1 MINIPHEQG
10 LHLYHLQKVQ
20 HLQPE
25 DYASR
30 VEFCLWVTDNHEVG
44 SSILL
49 WMKQQLRT
57 TVSTKN
63 PHATVKSDFR
73 CKFSLSVWCGTLDD
87 SYLIGAFIFE
97 NRFTYHY
104 LIVLQD
110 QVQGASR

>member
-1 MINIPHEQG
+1 MDEAAIAHDGINNTHNWHVWSDE
-10 LHLYHLQKVQ
+10 
-20 HLQPE
+20 
-25 DYASR
+25 
-30 VEFCLWVTDNHEVG
+30 
-44 SSILL
+44 
-49 WMKQQLRT
+49 
-57 TVSTKN
+57 N